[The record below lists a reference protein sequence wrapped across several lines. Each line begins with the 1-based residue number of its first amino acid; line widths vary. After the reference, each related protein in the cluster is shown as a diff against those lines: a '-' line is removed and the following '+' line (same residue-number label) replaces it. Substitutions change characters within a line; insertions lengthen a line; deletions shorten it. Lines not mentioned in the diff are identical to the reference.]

1 MIDDD
6 DPASKHQ
13 MEHKPSS
20 LAHSPIL
27 DYIKRVPLG
36 VSYKVHQFM
45 KGCLLSPASFLDAK
59 RSNETN
65 KRQHSTKD
73 GPCDVC

>member
-13 MEHKPSS
+13 KEHKPSS
-20 LAHSPIL
+20 PILL

-36 VSYKVHQFM
+36 VSHQVHQFK
-45 KGCLLSPASFLDAK
+45 KGCLLLLASFLDAK
-59 RSNETN
+59 
-65 KRQHSTKD
+65 KVQ
-73 GPCDVC
+73 